1 MDRVCQG
8 SKRITSL
15 FKKIVFFCIQ
25 LFNFGL
31 LFQDSEL
38 GPINRPG
45 DHRYSANV
53 REQPPNGL
61 GQSGVLPLQQESK
74 LFRREPRRHYFFHL
88 HLLVADCWNKICRL
102 LYILLYLEQY
112 SVKNEIQLVSKASKY
127 TKEILQDPQSCLE
140 SFKSFRA
147 KSFSNYRNVVNYP
160 VYLNCNEQLKGKRL
174 PSFLIQFPPLNSFC
188 TFMQCDL
195 WISKFKK
202 EQFPRKLYEEL
213 RYMVTL

>member
-1 MDRVCQG
+1 MDLGENKCFFYLTTKATSWTACAKAHGQKELLVC
-8 SKRITSL
+8 L
-15 FKKIVFFCIQ
+15 KIYLFCIQ

-74 LFRREPRRHYFFHL
+74 LFRHEPRRHYFFHL
-88 HLLVADCWNKICRL
+88 HLLVDDCWNKICRL

-112 SVKNEIQLVSKASKY
+112 SVKTEVYLVSKASKY
-127 TKEILQDPQSCLE
+127 TKKYGKIPSPAQKVSNRLWQS
-140 SFKSFRA
+140 
-147 KSFSNYRNVVNYP
+147 
-160 VYLNCNEQLKGKRL
+160 
-174 PSFLIQFPPLNSFC
+174 PSLIIE
-188 TFMQCDL
+188 MQ
-195 WISKFKK
+195 
-202 EQFPRKLYEEL
+202 
-213 RYMVTL
+213 

>member
-1 MDRVCQG
+1 MFLLPDD
-8 SKRITSL
+8 KATSL
-15 FKKIVFFCIQ
+15 TACAKAHGQKELLVCLKNIFIQ

-61 GQSGVLPLQQESK
+61 GQSGVLPLQQELK
-74 LFRREPRRHYFFHL
+74 LFLHEPRRHYFFHL

-102 LYILLYLEQY
+102 LYYF
-112 SVKNEIQLVSKASKY
+112 IQNNIQSRLKCIQSLTPQNTQNRARYNTERNQSD
-127 TKEILQDPQSCLE
+127 LQSCLE

-147 KSFSNYRNVVNYP
+147 KSFRVFYP
-160 VYLNCNEQLKGKRL
+160 LYLNCHEQLKGKRL
-174 PSFLIQFPPLNSFC
+174 F
-188 TFMQCDL
+188 TFSQK
-195 WISKFKK
+195 I
-202 EQFPRKLYEEL
+202 
-213 RYMVTL
+213 